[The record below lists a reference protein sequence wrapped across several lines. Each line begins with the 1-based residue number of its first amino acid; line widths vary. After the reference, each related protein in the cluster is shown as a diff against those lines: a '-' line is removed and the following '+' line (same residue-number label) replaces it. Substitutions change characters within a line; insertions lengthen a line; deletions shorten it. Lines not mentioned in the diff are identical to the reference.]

1 MNMDSENSVSV
12 LLRLKRQRW
21 MEVLMLTIT
30 IKANVPHEDAHG
42 LKERIAMDIERYGDC
57 KVISV
62 ISDRQMPEQMKM
74 KGVTNEH

>member
-1 MNMDSENSVSV
+1 
-12 LLRLKRQRW
+12 
-21 MEVLMLTIT
+21 MLTIT
-30 IKANVPHEDAHG
+30 IKANVPHEDAQG